1 MKVRL
6 FVITTSL
13 LVSALMALS
22 AQGPLSPDGAPYSVA
37 LEAEMGFV
45 DVLGHTY
52 QSGEP
57 GTNFDYVNQGGQD
70 ILFPA
75 LRLAAEVTL
84 KDRHIINFLYQ
95 PLEVNSNVSF
105 DEAVVI
111 DGVTFPADT
120 PMALRYSFPFWR
132 LTYLYD
138 FSSRDNLELAAG
150 GALQLRNASVT
161 FQSLNDL
168 SGQKDITV
176 SQNLG
181 PVPALAFRGRYIF
194 PSGVY
199 LGAEATG
206 LYASSAFINGA
217 DFEFEGSILDASVQ
231 AGVVLNGDREMYVKL
246 RFLGGTA
253 VGNSEYVD
261 RTWTEA
267 ESTYTSNKLATLF
280 LTLGLRLR

>member
-1 MKVRL
+1 MTKRFSA
-6 FVITTSL
+6 FV
-13 LVSALMALS
+13 ALS
-22 AQGPLSPDGAPYSVA
+22 ALLSALGPLTAQAGLSPEEAPYAIA
-37 LEAEMGFV
+37 LEAELGFV
-45 DVLGHTY
+45 DVVGHTY
-52 QSGEP
+52 QSGDP

-75 LRLAAEVTL
+75 LRLAAEITL

-95 PLEVNSNVSF
+95 PLEVNTNVSF

-138 FSSRDNLELAAG
+138 FSSRENLELAAG

-161 FQSLNDL
+161 FRSLNDQA
-168 SGQKDITV
+168 GQDITV

-181 PVPALAFRGRYIF
+181 PVPALAFRGRYTF

-206 LYASSAFINGA
+206 LYASSAIINGA
-217 DFEFEGSILDASVQ
+217 DFEFEGSILDASAQ
-231 AGVVLNGDREMYVKL
+231 AGVLLNGGREMYVKL